1 MESYLKDNWY
11 QIEESYLNKEAKQKK
26 IKTKVESN
34 PNKEKY
40 IAVKKEKKVGKIIFQ
55 FM

>member
-1 MESYLKDNWY
+1 MKSYLKDNWY
-11 QIEESYLNKEAKQKK
+11 RIEESYLNKEATQKK

-40 IAVKKEKKVGKIIFQ
+40 TAVKKEKKVGKIIFQ
-55 FM
+55 FI